1 MKKDCFSQNFVDA
14 QKYRECASCYLYEEC
29 TRTVYLGGAQK
40 AGVVGQGIGYALAL
54 AGLATAFSIWGS
66 LPRGAAW
73 LAFVA
78 LIYALAVFRAGR
90 ESKEANRD
98 ERDLLLREADA
109 KPEAAA
115 VHAAHH

>member
-40 AGVVGQGIGYALAL
+40 AGVVGQGIGYLLA
-54 AGLATAFSIWGS
+54 AVGLV
-66 LPRGAAW
+66 
-73 LAFVA
+73 VA
-78 LIYALAVFRAGR
+78 LSLWRDLPHGAVWLVFISLVYGLSVYRAGR
-90 ESKEANRD
+90 ESKENNGD

-109 KPEAAA
+109 KPEAVAA
-115 VHAAHH
+115 QVAHH